1 MNKKL
6 LLLLFFFVSVKSI
19 SQTFSNGR
27 IEYGNGSS
35 NMFSTTA
42 IGSDGKF
49 YCLFNDGVFAHS
61 SNNINPVYRLYRW
74 ESGTSSWVSVAN
86 FDASVIP
93 GVLISST
100 NTMFNDGVSLEID
113 STGAYHMLFSVYTSN
128 GLEIKYVYSNNGT
141 TWSYTTIDQS
151 NNAVNYNFAHVQL
164 KLDSSNRPHVY
175 YLIRNVGS
183 GGIPTRVY
191 TVTHKYFNGS
201 SWSSEIV
208 HSQTGGSGT
217 GTNDINMI
225 AAAMDSNNKSYVAF
239 VAETNGSGT
248 DGSLLYTTNASGSW
262 SAPVFLATGATSTAA
277 ADRVNILC
285 DSNNKQHIIYREN
298 NTTLKLIYTTNK
310 TGSWVGGQ
318 MNGNIIAGINSST
331 DSFNAF
337 TRNASNDLFL
347 AYNASPT
354 TTNTGQVNYACL
366 FNGATTWQTG
376 SVFTGNA
383 RTGQFI
389 SAEFNNSKN
398 AMITF
403 DHFTDPAATGLAPSY
418 GPPNNPRQVQ
428 YATTTVN
435 NLSIGEWNFS
445 KFNIYPNPTD
455 AVLNLDLKETNNISV
470 DIVDLNGRILKTKNA
485 SGTTQIDLSKY
496 SSGVYLVKIH
506 FNEGTET
513 VKIVKK

>member
-1 MNKKL
+1 MSKKL
-6 LLLLFFFVSVKSI
+6 LLVLFIFISVKSI

-42 IGSDGKF
+42 IGADGKF
-49 YCLFNDGVFAHS
+49 YCLFNDGVFTHS
-61 SNNINPVYRLYRW
+61 SNSINPVYRLLRW

-86 FDASVIP
+86 FDASIIP

-100 NTMFNDGVSLEID
+100 NTMFSDGVSLEID

-141 TWSYTTIDQS
+141 SWTYTTIDQT
-151 NNAVNYNFAHVQL
+151 NNATNYGYAHVQL

-175 YLIRNVGS
+175 YLIRNIGS
-183 GGIPTRVY
+183 GGVSSRVY
-191 TVTHKYFNGS
+191 TIMHKNFNGS
-201 SWSSEIV
+201 SWASETV
-208 HSQTGGSGT
+208 YSQTGGSGT
-217 GTNDINMI
+217 GANELNMI
-225 AAAMDSNNKSYVAF
+225 AASIDNNNKSYVAF

-248 DGSLLYTTNASGSW
+248 DGSLLYTNNVSGSW
-262 SAPVFLATGATSTAA
+262 SAPVFLATGATGSAA
-277 ADRVNILC
+277 ADRVTILS

-318 MNGNIIAGINSST
+318 MNGNIVAGINSST
-331 DSFNAF
+331 DGFHAF

-354 TTNTGQVNYACL
+354 TTNIGQVNYACL

-376 SVFTGNA
+376 TVFTGNS

-389 SAEFNNSKN
+389 SAEFSNSKN

-403 DHFTDPAATGLAPSY
+403 DHFTDPAATGGNPSY

-428 YATTTVN
+428 YATTIVN
-435 NLSIGEWNFS
+435 NLSIGEWNVS
-445 KFNIYPNPTD
+445 KFNIYPNPTNS
-455 AVLNLDLKETNNISV
+455 VLNIEFAIANTITV
-470 DIVDLNGRILKTKNA
+470 EVIDLNGRILKTKNA
-485 SGTTQIDLSKY
+485 SGTTQIDLSNY
-496 SSGVYLVKIH
+496 SSGVYLVKLY

-513 VKIVKK
+513 VKIVKE

>member
-1 MNKKL
+1 MSKKL
-6 LLLLFFFVSVKSI
+6 LLLLLFISVRSI

-42 IGSDGKF
+42 IGADGKF
-49 YCLFNDGVFAHS
+49 YCLFNDGNFTHS
-61 SNNINPVYRLYRW
+61 SNNVNPVYRLVRW

-86 FDASVIP
+86 FDASIIP
-93 GVLISST
+93 GVIISST
-100 NTMFNDGVSLEID
+100 LTMFSDGVSLEID
-113 STGAYHMLFSVYTSN
+113 SSGAYHMLFSVYTSN
-128 GLEIKYVYSNNGT
+128 GLEIKYVYSANGT
-141 TWSYTTIDQS
+141 SWTYTTIDQS
-151 NNAVNYNFAHVQL
+151 NNATNYSFAHVQL

-183 GGIPTRVY
+183 GGISSRVY
-191 TVTHKYFNGS
+191 TITHKYFNGS
-201 SWSSEIV
+201 SWSSEIA
-208 HSQTGGSGT
+208 HSQTGGNGT
-217 GTNDINMI
+217 GSNDINMI
-225 AAAMDSNNKSYVAF
+225 AASIDNNDKSYIGF

-262 SAPVFLATGATSTAA
+262 STPVFLATGATGSAA
-277 ADRVNILC
+277 ADRVTILC

-318 MNGNIIAGINSST
+318 MNGNIVTGINSST
-331 DSFNAF
+331 DGFNAF
-337 TRNASNDLFL
+337 TRNTSNDLFL

-366 FNGATTWQTG
+366 FNGTSTWQTG
-376 SVFTGNA
+376 SIFTGNT
-383 RTGQFI
+383 RTGQFM
-389 SAEFNNSKN
+389 SAEFSNSKN

-403 DHFTDPAATGLAPSY
+403 DHFTDPAATAGNPSY

-435 NLSIGEWNFS
+435 NLLSSDFIKNNFS
-445 KFNIYPNPTD
+445 IYPNPTNSLLFID
-455 AVLNLDLKETNNISV
+455 FTEFSNISV
-470 DIVDLNGRILKTKNA
+470 QVLDLNGRI
-485 SGTTQIDLSKY
+485 ILSKSATSSTTLDTSNL
-496 SSGVYLVKIH
+496 SSGLYLIKI
-506 FNEGTET
+506 NSEKGTGT
-513 VKIVKK
+513 MKIIKN